1 MRTRRLSITVHG
13 RVQGVGFRFFT
24 LTCAR
29 KHALSGWVRN
39 CSDGGVA
46 MEVQG
51 IDPELEAFTTAI
63 REGPI
68 LARVH
73 DMKVRELPP
82 LDAERSFD
90 VRY

>member
-1 MRTRRLSITVHG
+1 MRRLSITVHG

-24 LTCAR
+24 INCAR

-51 IDPELEAFTTAI
+51 SDAALEAFKTTI
-63 REGPI
+63 RAGPT

-73 DMKVRELPP
+73 DMEVIELPP
-82 LDAERSFD
+82 IEGERSFE

>member
-1 MRTRRLSITVHG
+1 MQTRRLSIKVHG

-24 LTCAR
+24 VNCAR
-29 KHALSGWVRN
+29 KHVMSGWVRN

-51 IDPELEAFTTAI
+51 VDRELEAFKAAI
-63 REGPI
+63 REGPM

-73 DMKVRELPP
+73 DMQVIELPP
-82 LDAERSFD
+82 IGGERSFE
-90 VRY
+90 VRS